1 MSEPPKPNIRGFI
14 NDDDLVMMQY
24 GKQKAPVV
32 STTRTDHQTDCPN
45 PDVQVWKRFK
55 GNMKTADARTM
66 SIFKS
71 YAENKSW
78 SGLCDEGE
86 DAPHIRFI
94 GKVRASLLP
103 F

>member
-14 NDDDLVMMQY
+14 NDDDLVSMVY
-24 GKQKAPVV
+24 GKQKEPVV
-32 STTRTDHQTDCPN
+32 STTRTDYRPGVPN
-45 PDVQVWKRFK
+45 PDVQVWKK
-55 GNMKTADARTM
+55 LKTNMKTADARTM
-66 SIFKS
+66 SIFKT

-78 SGLCDEGE
+78 SKMCEEDE
-86 DAPHIRFI
+86 DAPHIKFV